1 VYQFAWF
8 WSAFAVAYIII
19 ITLVDIPEKSVRFV
33 DVILGFIMGTVVSTM
48 LNFFFGSSQS
58 SKDKTKELMKK

>member
-1 VYQFAWF
+1 L
-8 WSAFAVAYIII
+8 I

>member
-1 VYQFAWF
+1 V
-8 WSAFAVAYIII
+8 VATI
-19 ITLVDIPEKSVRFV
+19 
-33 DVILGFIMGTVVSTM
+33 